1 MKLVIVLELTMT
13 GSLSISLL
21 TLNSTSTQDIT
32 TATACRTPHTPPSW
46 RTPAAVLNQSAIES
60 STSATQTF
68 RTRESQQ
75 GTSRTTT
82 PEPSRRTGKEQATM
96 GVTVMM
102 GILTRK
108 GTWRTSAASPP
119 GPPGP
124 PGPPVAVFPGLTGG
138 GLVPVSQYL
147 ATLTLC
153 QSCGASRDGAEQGA
167 VLIFFR
173 RQFIRLTAH
182 NMMN

>member
-1 MKLVIVLELTMT
+1 MT
-13 GSLSISLL
+13 GSLSIILL
-21 TLNSTSTQDIT
+21 ILNSTSTQDIT

-60 STSATQTF
+60 STSATQTYRSWGF
-68 RTRESQQ
+68 RQ

-82 PEPSRRTGKEQATM
+82 PGPSRKTEKEPATM

-102 GILTRK
+102 ETRTQK
-108 GTWRTSAASPP
+108 ETWRTSAASPP

-147 ATLTLC
+147 ATLILC
-153 QSCGASRDGAEQGA
+153 RCCGASRDGAEQGA